1 MPATLRLLLALTLI
15 LTSTAAAAWQTL
27 TSNLDLT
34 CTQADRLQLD
44 CNYRLLIPEPPMSIA
59 ARYNRQTLPVSNQQ
73 AYPWPGS
80 ITAILLLVDT
90 SDPAREEVV
99 KHNLNQI
106 KDILDKTRPNY
117 RVGLASFDKDL
128 KIEAPVGSDKESIL
142 KAASALRATGL
153 TTELYRNTI
162 RAIDILGNI
171 KADRRVI
178 LLFSDGQAEDKAYF
192 HQDVIR
198 AARKNHVIINTLG
211 YPRTVALSVALQ
223 TLRRLSE
230 ESGGVYT
237 EAGNDYR
244 LPEAFLKMP
253 FDNVDRGGRFR
264 VGLKPLTGLY
274 AAKAGVQLDF
284 STDLGD
290 IKVDVPV
297 DLPAPA
303 EAGSS
308 TAAAPRTAPV
318 QIVTTKSGPEGDILD
333 TWLWYGVPVALL
345 ILIGLTG
352 VTLVLL
358 TRKQASP
365 KQGRQPPQ
373 TVQEQFK
380 PYAYLIAQDEKA
392 TRYPITRTTW
402 RIGRSRDNEM
412 TLDDNSVSRRHA
424 EIQRLASGKFI
435 LYDLDSL
442 NGVYVNDEKVSKH
455 KLAEGDIIEVGDFY
469 LRFTQHPSDFQLS
482 EETVILKTRAPYH

>member
-1 MPATLRLLLALTLI
+1 MPATLRLLLALTLV
-15 LTSTAAAAWQTL
+15 LTSTAATAWQTL
-27 TSNLDLT
+27 TSNLDMY
-34 CTQADRLQLD
+34 CSQAAGPQLD
-44 CNYRLLIPEPPMSIA
+44 CSYRLLIPEPPMSID
-59 ARYNRQTLPVSNQQ
+59 ARYHRQTLPVGDRQT
-73 AYPWPGS
+73 YPWPGA
-80 ITAILLLVDT
+80 ITAVLFLVDT
-90 SDPAREEVV
+90 SDPAREVVV
-99 KHNLNQI
+99 KRNLNQI
-106 KDILDKTRPNY
+106 KGILDKIKPYY

-128 KIEAPVGSDKESIL
+128 KIEAPIGSDKESIL

-162 RAIDILGNI
+162 KAIDLLGDI
-171 KADRRVI
+171 KADRKVI

-198 AARKNHVIINTLG
+198 AARKHHVIINTLG

-264 VGLKPLTGLY
+264 VNLKPLTGL
-274 AAKAGVQLDF
+274 AAARADVQLVF
-284 STDLGD
+284 GTDLGD
-290 IKVDVPV
+290 IKVDVPAN
-297 DLPAPA
+297 LPAPA
-303 EAGSS
+303 VARTS
-308 TAAAPRTAPV
+308 TAPAPHAAPV
-318 QIVTTKSGPEGDILD
+318 QIVTTPSGQEEDVLD

-358 TRKQASP
+358 TRKQAP
-365 KQGRQPPQ
+365 VKQDKQHQP
-373 TVQEQFK
+373 VQEQFK
-380 PYAYLIAQDEKA
+380 PYAYLIAQDEKG
-392 TRYPITRTTW
+392 TRFPITRTTW

-424 EIQRLASGKFI
+424 EIQRLASGKFM

-442 NGVYVNDEKVSKH
+442 NGIYVNDEKVSKY
-455 KLAEGDIIEVGDFY
+455 KLSEGDIIEIGDFY

-482 EETVILKTRAPYH
+482 EETAVLKTRAPYH

>member
-1 MPATLRLLLALTLI
+1 MRTARQLLLVLTLV
-15 LTSTAAAAWQTL
+15 LTSTAAPAWQTL
-27 TSNLDLT
+27 SSNVDLS
-34 CTQADRLQLD
+34 CSQSAKLQLD
-44 CNYRLLIPEPPMSIA
+44 CSYRLLIPEPPLSID
-59 ARYNRQTLPVSNQQ
+59 ARYSRQTLPVSGRQT
-73 AYPWPGS
+73 YPWPGA

-106 KDILDKTRPNY
+106 KDILDKTKPYY
-117 RVGLASFDKDL
+117 RIGLASFDKEL
-128 KIEAPVGSDKESIL
+128 KIEAPVGSDKQSIL
-142 KAASALRATGL
+142 KAAAALRATGM

-162 RAIDILGNI
+162 KAIDILGDI
-171 KADRRVI
+171 KADRKVI

-198 AARKNHVIINTLG
+198 AARKNNVIINTLG

-237 EAGNDYR
+237 EAGSDYR

-253 FDNVDRGGRFR
+253 FDNIDRGGRFK
-264 VGLKPLTGLY
+264 VDLKPLTKLP
-274 AAKAGVQLDF
+274 AEKVDVQLVF
-284 STDLGD
+284 GTDLGD
-290 IKVDVPV
+290 IKIDVPA
-297 DLPAPA
+297 DLPVAA
-303 EAGSS
+303 VAS
-308 TAAAPRTAPV
+308 TSPGPQATPPI
-318 QIVTTKSGPEGDILD
+318 QIVTTPSGQEEDILD
-333 TWLWYGVPVALL
+333 TWLWYGVPIALL

-358 TRKQASP
+358 TRKQKPAKP
-365 KQGRQPPQ
+365 DKQQPA
-373 TVQEQFK
+373 QEQFK

-424 EIQRLASGKFI
+424 EIQRLGTGKFM

-442 NGVYVNDEKVSKH
+442 NGVFVNDEKITKC
-455 KLAEGDIIEVGDFY
+455 KLSEGDIIEIGDFY

-482 EETVILKTRAPYH
+482 EDTVVLKTRAPYH